1 MHYFAFASEQN
12 DLPRPGD
19 PDGAEGALERWREA
33 AQATGEPEVAAAA
46 EALCADGSGRR
57 LLEAVFGNSPFL
69 TQAAVADPAFA
80 RALLADGPD
89 PAFRGVMENLVGFRK
104 QSLDEAGLAAG
115 LRVAKRRVALAVAVA
130 DITGA
135 WPLERVTGALSDFA
149 DASLGCALAHLLRAA
164 AANGAF
170 VLEDD
175 NDPERGCGF
184 ILLGVGKLGGREL
197 NYSSDV
203 DLIAFFDRDRIRT
216 DAPEQLQNAFVRLV
230 RNLVR
235 MMENRTAD
243 GYVFRTDFRLRPD
256 PAAMPLAVSTNA
268 AETYYETLGQ
278 NWERAA
284 LIKARPV
291 AGDREAGE
299 AFLSF
304 LRPFLWR
311 RHLDF
316 AAIQDIHSIKRQIVA
331 HRGGGTIALGGH
343 NVKLGRGGIREIEF
357 FAQTQQ
363 LIWGGRSPALRC
375 RGTEEALRALTA
387 EGRVADDTAQDLIAA
402 YRFLRRVEHRLQMI
416 DDEQTHTL
424 PEDPEGLRR
433 LAVFLGYADTDAF
446 AADLTSHLKRV
457 EVHYARL
464 FEDAPALGAAGD
476 VTGNLVFTGADTD
489 SETIKTLS
497 GLGYG
502 NPDIVDQAVRGW
514 HHGHY
519 RATRSTRAR
528 QLLTEL
534 MPGLLTALART
545 PDPDAAFLKFDE
557 FLSRL
562 PSGVQLFSLFH
573 SNPQLL
579 DLVAE
584 IMGAAPRLA
593 ERLSR
598 RPLLLDSV
606 LSADFPQPPPSRE
619 VMVAELAQLLE
630 RSEGMEGVL
639 DTSRR
644 WANERKFQVGVQALR
659 GTLAP
664 EQAAGA
670 LSDVAEATLAC
681 LLPCVQA
688 EFARHHG
695 KTAAHGLAVVAL
707 GKLGAREMT
716 SNSDLDLIFIYESGP
731 APSDGARPLPAS
743 QYFARLCQRLIN
755 ALSALT
761 AEGRLYEVDMRLRPS
776 GQSGPIACSLD
787 AFVQYHA
794 ENAWTWEHMALTR
807 ARAVAGPPGLTA
819 RVDDAIRGI
828 LTRPRDADALCHD
841 VAHMRARMD
850 AEHHTDF
857 VWDVKFLRG
866 GLVDI
871 EFVAQ
876 YLQLKHADAHPEVLS
891 PGTRQALQRLQ
902 GAGLL
907 DPAVARDLIEALDLW
922 QPLQA
927 MLRLTFAREF
937 SGFREGDVP
946 RPLQDILARIGG
958 SDDFVKLKG
967 RVAVTA
973 AKCYSHFQD
982 LIGDAPAKS
991 REKDKK

>member
-1 MHYFAFASEQN
+1 MHHFTFASEQN

-19 PDGAEGALERWREA
+19 PKGAERALERWREA
-33 AQATGEPEVAAAA
+33 AQASGDPEIGAFA
-46 EALCADGSGRR
+46 EALCSDGSGRR

-69 TQAAVADPAFA
+69 TQAAVADPVFA

-89 PAFRGVMENLVGFRK
+89 PALEGVMENLAGFRN
-104 QSLDEAGLAAG
+104 QSLDEVSLAAG
-115 LRVAKRRVALAVAVA
+115 LRSAKRRVALTVAVA
-130 DITGA
+130 DITGI

-149 DASLGCALAHLLRAA
+149 EAALGCALAHLLRAA
-164 AANGAF
+164 AADGAF

-175 NDPERGCGF
+175 IDPERGCGL
-184 ILLGVGKLGGREL
+184 ILLGIGKLGGREL

-203 DLIAFFDRDRIRT
+203 DLIAFFDRRRIRT
-216 DAPEQLQNAFVRLV
+216 ETPEKLQDVFVRLI
-230 RNLVR
+230 RKLVR
-235 MMENRTAD
+235 MMEDRTAD

-256 PAAMPLAVSTNA
+256 PASMPLAVSTQA

-291 AGDREAGE
+291 AGDRQAGE
-299 AFLSF
+299 AFLSY
-304 LRPFLWR
+304 LQPFLWR

-331 HRGGGTIALGGH
+331 HWGGDTIAIGGH

-375 RGTEEALRALTA
+375 RGTEDALRALTA
-387 EGRVADDTAQDLIAA
+387 EGRVADDTARDLIAA

-424 PEDPEGLRR
+424 PEDPEKLRR
-433 LAVFLGYADTDAF
+433 LAVFLGYADGDAF
-446 AADLTSHLKRV
+446 ASDLLSHLKRV
-457 EVHYARL
+457 ETHYAHL

-476 VTGNLVFTGADTD
+476 VTGNLVFTGAETD

-497 GLGYG
+497 GLGFG
-502 NPDIVDQAVRGW
+502 NPGNVDQAVRGW
-514 HHGHY
+514 HHGHT

-534 MPGLLTALART
+534 MPVLLKALART

-557 FLSRL
+557 FLARL

-573 SNPQLL
+573 SNPQML

-606 LSADFPQPPPSRE
+606 LSADFPQPPPPKE
-619 VMVAELAQLLE
+619 VMVAELAQRLE
-630 RSEGMEGVL
+630 RSEGMEGAL
-639 DTSRR
+639 DTSRQ
-644 WANERKFQVGVQALR
+644 WANERKFQVGVQTLR

-664 EQAAGA
+664 DQAAGA
-670 LSDVAEATLAC
+670 LSDVADATLAC
-681 LLPCVQA
+681 LLPCIQA

-695 KTAAHGLAVVAL
+695 KIASHGLAVVAL

-716 SNSDLDLIFIYESGP
+716 SNSDLDLIFIYESGS

-776 GQSGPIACSLD
+776 GQAGPIASSLE

-794 ENAWTWEHMALTR
+794 ETAWTWEHMALTR
-807 ARAVAGPPGLTA
+807 ARTVAGPPELTA
-819 RVDDAIRGI
+819 RVDDAIRAV
-828 LTRPRDADALCHD
+828 LTRPRDNDALCREVADMRGRVD
-841 VAHMRARMD
+841 V
-850 AEHHTDF
+850 EHHTDSL
-857 VWDVKFLRG
+857 WDVKFLRG
-866 GLVDI
+866 GLMDI
-871 EFVAQ
+871 EFIAQ
-876 YLQLKHADAHPEVLS
+876 YLQLKNAHAHPEVLS
-891 PGTRQALQRLQ
+891 TGSRLALQRLQ

-907 DPAVARDLIEALDLW
+907 DPSIARDLIEALNLW

-937 SGFREGDVP
+937 SGFSEGDVP

-958 SDDFVKLKG
+958 SADFVKLKG

-973 AKCYSHFQD
+973 AKCYSHFQN
-982 LIGDAPAKS
+982 LIGDA
-991 REKDKK
+991 KDKK